1 MSLWERQSIME
12 GPYVRRSILRL
23 PGLTKA
29 DYFPVED
36 VADMRLLQG
45 VGNPLEGPE
54 EPAPES
60 VHPPDKIPRTFDG
73 NVAHWLYGTNL
84 RCWQC
89 DFAFDGPPK
98 FAPTHVREAENG
110 GIEFGVLG
118 NMCTF
123 NCAALWIAI
132 NYAGQTDQLWR
143 MQDNLCLVYFLFTG
157 HHVARI
163 PPAPHKIELRRYGGE
178 LEEDAF
184 STKLRSLD
192 TTVAG
197 LRDHTPGSIVPERN
211 RTPAV
216 PECDRIKTAV
226 VAVRASAGLSGAPV
240 LRAIAAG
247 GDTLGSRPSRA
258 GEPLTVGQKSVWKV
272 CGLREEESPYTLA
285 TAAFPGCEPCCGDGA
300 AFPGCD
306 DGNAAL
312 PPGDDSVVCEPC
324 CGDGNAALPLD
335 DGNADLPLDDA
346 EEFFKL
352 FGLMLS

>member
-110 GIEFGVLG
+110 GKPVKK
-118 NMCTF
+118 
-123 NCAALWIAI
+123 AAKKA
-132 NYAGQTDQLWR
+132 AKRGD
-143 MQDNLCLVYFLFTG
+143 
-157 HHVARI
+157 
-163 PPAPHKIELRRYGGE
+163 
-178 LEEDAF
+178 DA
-184 STKLRSLD
+184 
-192 TTVAG
+192 
-197 LRDHTPGSIVPERN
+197 
-211 RTPAV
+211 
-216 PECDRIKTAV
+216 
-226 VAVRASAGLSGAPV
+226 
-240 LRAIAAG
+240 
-247 GDTLGSRPSRA
+247 
-258 GEPLTVGQKSVWKV
+258 KSV
-272 CGLREEESPYTLA
+272 SDA
-285 TAAFPGCEPCCGDGA
+285 STAAA
-300 AFPGCD
+300 KAD
-306 DGNAAL
+306 D
-312 PPGDDSVVCEPC
+312 E
-324 CGDGNAALPLD
+324 
-335 DGNADLPLDDA
+335 
-346 EEFFKL
+346 K
-352 FGLMLS
+352 